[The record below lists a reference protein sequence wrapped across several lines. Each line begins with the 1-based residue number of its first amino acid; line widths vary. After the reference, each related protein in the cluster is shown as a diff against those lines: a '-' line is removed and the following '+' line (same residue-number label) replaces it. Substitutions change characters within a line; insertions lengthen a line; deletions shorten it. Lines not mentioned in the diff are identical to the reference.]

1 MRKLVNDP
9 RLMTKVC
16 DMYYNQ
22 KMSQQQI
29 MAELSLSRPTVA
41 RLLDTAREEG
51 IVQIT
56 IPNLDVIKYWELER
70 IIAEKYGLREVMV
83 VDAGESDQEL
93 KESLGKAAARYLQ
106 YTLTDDSTIGI
117 SMGDTL
123 YHMTNHL
130 EKRNLHGIKVVP
142 LVGGMGQLRMELH
155 ANSLA
160 ESVAKEYDGEFIP
173 LHVPGRVTKA
183 SVRREL
189 LRDESVARAVQCM
202 EQADIA
208 LVGIGYP
215 SERSALKATGYY
227 KEKEIEMLIEKH
239 VAGELCMQFYDV
251 NGNTAPYKKDINVI
265 GIDVKKL
272 RKISVSVG
280 IAGGIE
286 KFPAV
291 KGAIAGRYINTLIT
305 DVDCARQLAADETIC
320 E

>member
-22 KMSQQQI
+22 KRSQQQI
-29 MAELSLSRPTVA
+29 MDELKLSRPTVA
-41 RLLDTAREEG
+41 RLLESARDEG
-51 IVQIT
+51 IVQIS

-70 IIAEKYGLREVMV
+70 IIEEKYGLREVMV
-83 VDAGESDQEL
+83 VDSGESDLEL

-106 YTLTDDSTIGI
+106 YVVTDDCTIGI

-123 YHMTNHL
+123 YHMTNHI
-130 EKRNLHGIKVVP
+130 EPRKRQGITVVP

-160 ESVAKEYDGEFIP
+160 ESVARAYEGEFVP
-173 LHVPGRVTKA
+173 FHAPGRVTNA

-189 LRDESVARAVQCM
+189 LRDESLARAVRCM
-202 EQADIA
+202 DQVDVA

-215 SERSALKATGYY
+215 NERSALKATGYY
-227 KEKEIEMLIEKH
+227 KEKEIESLIAKR

-251 NGNTAPYKKDINVI
+251 NGNAAPYKKDTNTI

-272 RKISVSVG
+272 RKIPVCVG
-280 IAGGIE
+280 IAGGS
-286 KFPAV
+286 KKLSAV
-291 KGAIAGRYINTLIT
+291 KGAIAGKYINTLIT
-305 DVDCARQLAADETIC
+305 DVDCARQLASENNNK
-320 E
+320 